1 MAGEDSPKAPAD
13 SIFVWPVRI
22 YYEDTDAGGVVYHT
36 NYIKFMERARTEF
49 LRSQGIELDVMEQE
63 YRILFAIRAL
73 SVEYRRPARLN
84 DLLQVTVDF
93 DAVRPASLAF
103 RQTVLRD
110 GELLCEGTVRVASI
124 CVDQFR
130 PKAIPDF
137 MLAQLAEVLAAYA
150 GE

>member
-63 YRILFAIRAL
+63 HRILFAIRAL

-103 RQTVLRD
+103 RQTVVRD
-110 GELLCEGTVRVASI
+110 GELLCEGSVRVASI
-124 CVDQFR
+124 CADQFR

>member
-1 MAGEDSPKAPAD
+1 MTASPMF
-13 SIFVWPVRI
+13 SWPVRI

-63 YRILFAIRAL
+63 HRILFAIRSL
-73 SVEYRRPARLN
+73 SVEYRKPARLN

-93 DAVRPASLAF
+93 DTVRSASLAF
-103 RQTVLRD
+103 RHTVVC
-110 GELLCEGTVRVASI
+110 GGVLLCGGTVRVASI
-124 CVDQFR
+124 CADQFR

-137 MLAQLAEVLAAYA
+137 MQAQLAGLLAARDA
-150 GE
+150 C

>member
-1 MAGEDSPKAPAD
+1 MTANPMFS
-13 SIFVWPVRI
+13 WPVRI

-63 YRILFAIRAL
+63 HRILFAIRSL
-73 SVEYRRPARLN
+73 SVEYRKPARLN

-93 DAVRPASLAF
+93 DAVRSASLAF
-103 RQTVLRD
+103 RHAVVC
-110 GELLCEGTVRVASI
+110 GGVLLCEGTVRVASI
-124 CVDQFR
+124 CADHFR

-137 MLAQLAEVLAAYA
+137 MQRQLAGLLAARDA
-150 GE
+150 C

>member
-1 MAGEDSPKAPAD
+1 MTSNPMF
-13 SIFVWPVRI
+13 SWPVRI

-63 YRILFAIRAL
+63 HRILFAIRAL
-73 SVEYRRPARLN
+73 SVEYRKPARLN

-93 DAVRPASLAF
+93 DAVRSASLAF
-103 RQTVLRD
+103 RHTVVC
-110 GELLCEGTVRVASI
+110 GEVLLCEGTVRVASI
-124 CVDQFR
+124 CADLFR

-137 MLAQLAEVLAAYA
+137 MQARLVGLLVARENL
-150 GE
+150 

>member
-1 MAGEDSPKAPAD
+1 MTASPMF
-13 SIFVWPVRI
+13 SWPVRI

-63 YRILFAIRAL
+63 HRILFAIRSL
-73 SVEYRRPARLN
+73 SVEYRKPARLN

-93 DAVRPASLAF
+93 DTLRSASLAF
-103 RQTVLRD
+103 RHTVVC
-110 GELLCEGTVRVASI
+110 GGVSLCEGTVRVASI
-124 CVDQFR
+124 CADQFR

-137 MLAQLAEVLAAYA
+137 MQAQLAGLLAARDA
-150 GE
+150 C

>member
-1 MAGEDSPKAPAD
+1 MAAEDSPKAPAD

>member
-1 MAGEDSPKAPAD
+1 MAGEDSQKTPAEAL
-13 SIFVWPVRI
+13 FVWPARI

-49 LRSQGIELDVMEQE
+49 LRSQGIELDVMEQAH
-63 YRILFAIRAL
+63 RILFAIRAL
-73 SVEYRRPARLN
+73 SVEYRKPAHLN

-93 DAVRPASLAF
+93 DVVRSASIAF
-103 RQTVLRD
+103 RQTVLRE

-124 CVDQFR
+124 CADSFR

-137 MLAQLAEVLAAYA
+137 MQAQLAELLAARA
-150 GE
+150 GA

>member
-1 MAGEDSPKAPAD
+1 MSFAP
-13 SIFVWPVRI
+13 IFSWPVRI

-63 YRILFAIRAL
+63 HRILFAIRAL

-84 DLLQVTVDF
+84 DLLRVTVDF
-93 DAVRPASLAF
+93 DAVRSASLMF
-103 RQTVLRD
+103 RQTVFRD
-110 GELLCEGTVRVASI
+110 DELLCDGSVRVASI
-124 CVDQFR
+124 CADSFR

-137 MLAQLAEVLAAYA
+137 MQVQLAERLAARA